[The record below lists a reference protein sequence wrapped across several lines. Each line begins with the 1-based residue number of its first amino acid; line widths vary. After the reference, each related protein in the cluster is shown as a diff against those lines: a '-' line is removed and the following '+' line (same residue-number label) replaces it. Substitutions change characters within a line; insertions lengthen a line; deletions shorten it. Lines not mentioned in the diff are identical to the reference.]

1 MTVDN
6 KKKVSVDNSEA
17 NDAQGD
23 RRISAIMMLYLLV
36 SLAILTWLLFDTWM
50 GRHVFLDKIC
60 RYEHARLDSSAF
72 HLVAF
77 TVLGGGIGGTVNG
90 LRSCLIYHHLFERRY
105 IWKYITAPWMGA
117 SLALLVY
124 ALIHSTI
131 SVFGGTSTPAEGTSQ
146 VLSNFAA
153 GALAGYGSKD
163 VFIWLDAQVHEL
175 FKVTQQV
182 PDVKGKTQEAAA
194 SRLHSANLEVG
205 SITKVVHKDEDK
217 IGTVI
222 EQVPNPDMPIDRG
235 EPVDI
240 TVATKDPDQSNN

>member
-1 MTVDN
+1 MTVDKN
-6 KKKVSVDNSEA
+6 EIIEA
-17 NDAQGD
+17 EDATGD
-23 RRISAIMMLYLLV
+23 RRSSALMMLYLLV
-36 SLAILTWLLFDTWM
+36 SLAVLTWLLFDTWM

-60 RYEHARLDSSAF
+60 RYDPTHARLDSPAF
-72 HLVAF
+72 HLIAF
-77 TVLGGGIGGTVNG
+77 TIIGGGIGGIVNG
-90 LRSCLIYHHLFERRY
+90 LRSCLMYHHLFQRRY

-131 SVFGGTSTPAEGTSQ
+131 SVFGGTATPAAGTSQ

-175 FKVTQQV
+175 FKVTQPV

-205 SITKVVHKDEDK
+205 SITKVPQKDDEK

-222 EQVPNPDMPIDRG
+222 EQAPTPDTTIDRG
-235 EPVDI
+235 DPVDI
-240 TVATKDPDQSNN
+240 TIATKDSNQSND